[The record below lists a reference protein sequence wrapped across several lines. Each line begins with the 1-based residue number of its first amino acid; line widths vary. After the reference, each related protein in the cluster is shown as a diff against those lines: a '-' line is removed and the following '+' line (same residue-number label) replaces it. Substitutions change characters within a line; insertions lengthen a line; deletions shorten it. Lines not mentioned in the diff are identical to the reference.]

1 MKRVF
6 ATLTISLIL
15 ILAMAC
21 FVSCNGDRTVDATDT
36 PTATP
41 TVEPTATPEPND
53 EEETTGGLV
62 IDPVG
67 QGDWPSAF
75 LLFPKY
81 SGDGALVSSDVNE
94 ANTVMT
100 RVYTGLTEYSVAN
113 YQDQLRKQDFVSN
126 DNADFLKYLDS
137 TILTW
142 SYTVNGS
149 NGEVTFIWKIT
160 FKDTT
165 ENNQ

>member
-1 MKRVF
+1 MKRV
-6 ATLTISLIL
+6 ISILAISVVL
-15 ILAMAC
+15 ILAMLC
-21 FVSCNGDRTVDATDT
+21 ITSCGNDKTADNTNVPT
-36 PTATP
+36 PTP
-41 TVEPTATPEPND
+41 TVEPTATPDPNG

-62 IDPVG
+62 VDPIG
-67 QGDWPSAF
+67 QDGWPAAF

-81 SGDGALVSSDVNE
+81 SGEGELISTDVNE

-126 DNADFLKYLDS
+126 ANADFLKSMD
-137 TILTW
+137 TTVLTW

-149 NGEVTFIWKIT
+149 NGQVTFIWKIG
-160 FKDTT
+160 TT
-165 ENNQ
+165 ENN